1 MYEICNSLYYLLYIE
16 QFIFIIITNS
26 SIKSFNKSDEK
37 AKKLSDYSL
46 EQSILL

>member
-26 SIKSFNKSDEK
+26 SIKSFNKSEK
-37 AKKLSDYSL
+37 ASKK
-46 EQSILL
+46 